1 MMKILFVC
9 TGNTCR
15 SPMAEGILKCIAK
28 KDKLDIAAES
38 AGISTFC
45 GDEVSPNAVKAAEKY
60 GCDISSHR
68 ARRINSYILDEA
80 DLVVCMT
87 QRHKNAL
94 SPFVPEEK
102 LIAFSDVP
110 DPYGGDEAVYDSC
123 AEMLYGQIQK
133 LISNLFS
140 VFIRPMTE
148 DDVKSVAEIEK
159 ECFSHPWSE
168 EGIRQ
173 ELFNDS
179 ARFFVAEKMGKA
191 VGYMGMHI
199 VLDECYIAN
208 VAVLPSHR
216 RKGIAQKLLTNALLK
231 AESEGCS
238 FISLEV
244 RVSNCGAIGLYEKNG
259 FEKMGERKN
268 FYQSP
273 TENALIMTK
282 TFDKE

>member
-15 SPMAEGILKCIAK
+15 SPMAEGILKTVAEK
-28 KDKLDIAAES
+28 EKLNITSQS
-38 AGISTFC
+38 AGISAFT
-45 GDEVSPNAVKAAEKY
+45 GDEVSPNAVTAAAKY

-68 ARRINSYILDEA
+68 ARRINSYIIDEA

-87 QRHKNAL
+87 QSHKNAL
-94 SPFVPEEK
+94 LPFVPTEK
-102 LIAFSDVP
+102 LTALSDIP
-110 DPYGGDEAVYDSC
+110 DPYGGDERVYVLC
-123 AEMLYGQIQK
+123 ASMLYDEIRK
-133 LISNLFS
+133 LVEELLA
-140 VFIRPMTE
+140 VTVRPMAE
-148 DDVKSVAEIEK
+148 RDVKAVAEIER
-159 ECFSHPWSE
+159 ECFSKPWSE

-173 ELFNDS
+173 ELSNGS
-179 ARFFVAEKMGKA
+179 ARFFVAEKTGKA

-208 VAVLPSHR
+208 VAVLPSER
-216 RKGIAQKLLTNALLK
+216 RQGIAQRLLTNAVRK
-231 AESEGCS
+231 AEGEGCS

-244 RVSNCGAIGLYEKNG
+244 RLSNRNAIALYEKNG

>member
-1 MMKILFVC
+1 MKILFVC

-15 SPMAEGILKCIAK
+15 SPMAEGILNSIAEK
-28 KDKLDIAAES
+28 EKLDIVSES
-38 AGISTFC
+38 AGISAFS
-45 GDEVSPNAVKAAEKY
+45 GDEVSRNAVKAAEKY

-68 ARRINSYILDEA
+68 ARRVSSYLIDEA

-87 QRHKNAL
+87 QSHKNAL
-94 SPFVPEEK
+94 TPFVPEEK
-102 LIAFSDVP
+102 LMAFSDVP
-110 DPYGGDEAVYDSC
+110 DPYGGDEGVYSDCAARIYEEIQRLILSLSAVC
-123 AEMLYGQIQK
+123 VRA
-133 LISNLFS
+133 
-140 VFIRPMTE
+140 MTE
-148 DDVKSVAEIEK
+148 ADVKAVAEIEK
-159 ECFSHPWSE
+159 ECFSQPWSE
-168 EGIRQ
+168 DGIGQ

-216 RKGIAQKLLTNALLK
+216 RQGIAQKLLTNALLK

-244 RVSNCGAIGLYEKNG
+244 RVSNIKAIGLYEKNG
-259 FEKMGERKN
+259 FERMGERKN

>member
-1 MMKILFVC
+1 MKILFVC

-15 SPMAEGILKCIAK
+15 SPMAEGILNSIAEK
-28 KDKLDIAAES
+28 EKLDIVSES
-38 AGISTFC
+38 AGISAFP
-45 GDEVSPNAVKAAEKY
+45 GDEVSRNAVKAAEKF

-68 ARRINSYILDEA
+68 ARRVNSYMIDEA

-87 QRHKNAL
+87 QSHKNAL
-94 SPFVPEEK
+94 SPFVPSEK
-102 LIAFSDVP
+102 LIAFSDIP
-110 DPYGGDEAVYDSC
+110 DPYGTDEGVYSEC
-123 AEMLYGQIQK
+123 AERIYEQIQR
-133 LISNLFS
+133 LLGSLTS

-148 DDVKSVAEIEK
+148 KDVKAVSEIEK

-168 EGIRQ
+168 DGIRQ

-179 ARFFVAEKMGKA
+179 ARFFVAEKNGRT

-216 RKGIAQKLLTNALLK
+216 RQGIAQKLLTNA
-231 AESEGCS
+231 AEISSDEGCC

-244 RVSNCGAIGLYEKNG
+244 RVSNGGAIALYEKNG

-268 FYQSP
+268 FYQDP

>member
-15 SPMAEGILKCIAK
+15 SPMAEGLMKVIAEK
-28 KDKLDIAAES
+28 EKLDIIPES
-38 AGISTFC
+38 AGISAFT
-45 GDEVSPNAVKAAEKY
+45 GDEVSPNAVKAARKY
-60 GCDISSHR
+60 GCDISTHR
-68 ARRINSYILDEA
+68 ARRINSYIIDEA

-87 QRHKNAL
+87 GSHKNAL
-94 SPFVPEEK
+94 SPFVPPEK
-102 LIAFSDVP
+102 LIAFGNIP
-110 DPYGGDEAVYDSC
+110 DPYGGDEEVYGLC
-123 AEMLYGQIQK
+123 AEMIYAEIHK
-133 LISNLFS
+133 LIGGLFKIT
-140 VFIRPMTE
+140 VRPMTE
-148 DDVKSVAEIEK
+148 KDVKSVAVIEK
-159 ECFSHPWSE
+159 ECFSQPWSE
-168 EGIRQ
+168 DGIRQ
-173 ELFNDS
+173 ELFNAS
-179 ARFFVAEKMGKA
+179 ARFFVAEKSGEA

-216 RKGIAQKLLTNALLK
+216 RQGIAQRLIDNALK
-231 AESEGCS
+231 TAGNEGCS

-244 RVSNCGAIGLYEKNG
+244 RVSNAGAIALYEKNG
-259 FEKMGERKN
+259 FIRMGERKN

>member
-15 SPMAEGILKCIAK
+15 SAMAEGILESIAERE
-28 KDKLDIAAES
+28 KLDIVAES
-38 AGISTFC
+38 AGISAFS

-68 ARRINSYILDEA
+68 ARRINSYLIDEA
-80 DLVVCMT
+80 QLVVCMT
-87 QRHKNAL
+87 QSHKIAL
-94 SPFVPEEK
+94 LPFVPEEK
-102 LIAFSDVP
+102 LMAFSDVP
-110 DPYGGDEAVYDSC
+110 DPYGGDEEVYNSC
-123 AEMLYGQIQK
+123 AARIYVEIQK
-133 LISNLFS
+133 LIRGLFEIS
-140 VFIRPMTE
+140 VRPMTE
-148 DDVKSVAEIEK
+148 KDVKSVGEIEK
-159 ECFSHPWSE
+159 ECFSQPWSE
-168 EGIRQ
+168 DGIKQ

-179 ARFFVAEKMGKA
+179 ARFFVAEKLGKA

-208 VAVLPSHR
+208 IAVLPSQR
-216 RKGIAQKLLTNALLK
+216 RQGIAQGLLTNAIEK
-231 AESEGCS
+231 AQSEGCS

-244 RVSNCGAIGLYEKNG
+244 RLSNRNAIALYEKNG
-259 FEKMGERKN
+259 FEKVGERKN

>member
-1 MMKILFVC
+1 MKILFVC

-15 SPMAEGILKCIAK
+15 SPIAEGILNSIAEK
-28 KDKLDIAAES
+28 EKLDIVSES
-38 AGISTFC
+38 AGISAFS
-45 GDEVSPNAVKAAEKY
+45 GDEVSRNAVKAAEKY
-60 GCDISSHR
+60 GCDISTHR

-102 LIAFSDVP
+102 LMAFSDVP
-110 DPYGGDEAVYDSC
+110 DPYGGDEGVYSDCAARIYEEIQRLILSLSAVC
-123 AEMLYGQIQK
+123 
-133 LISNLFS
+133 
-140 VFIRPMTE
+140 VRPMTE
-148 DDVKSVAEIEK
+148 ADVKAVAEIEK
-159 ECFSHPWSE
+159 ECFSQPWSE
-168 EGIRQ
+168 DGIRQ

-208 VAVLPSHR
+208 VAVLPTYR
-216 RKGIAQKLLTNALLK
+216 RQGIAQKLLTNALLK

-244 RVSNCGAIGLYEKNG
+244 RVSNSGAIGLYEKNG

>member
-15 SPMAEGILKCIAK
+15 SPMAEGILKSISEK
-28 KDKLDIAAES
+28 EGLDIISES
-38 AGISTFC
+38 AGISAFT
-45 GDEVSPNAVKAAEKY
+45 GDEVSENAVKAAKKY

-68 ARRINSYILDEA
+68 ARRVSSYLIDEA

-87 QRHKNAL
+87 QSHKNAL
-94 SPFVPEEK
+94 SPFVPPEK
-102 LIAFSDVP
+102 LIAFSDIT
-110 DPYGGDEAVYDSC
+110 DPYGGDERVYSEC
-123 AEMLYGQIQK
+123 AERIYEQIQR
-133 LISNLFS
+133 LIGSLTS
-140 VFIRPMTE
+140 VFIRQMTE
-148 DDVKSVAEIEK
+148 KDVKAVCEIEK

-168 EGIRQ
+168 DGIRQ
-173 ELFNDS
+173 ELFNGS
-179 ARFFVAEKMGKA
+179 ARFFVAEKMGRT

-208 VAVLPSHR
+208 VAVLPSNR
-216 RKGIAQKLLTNALLK
+216 RQGIAQRLLANAV
-231 AESEGCS
+231 EISSGEGCS

-244 RVSNCGAIGLYEKNG
+244 RVSNGGAIALYEKNG

-268 FYQSP
+268 FYQDP